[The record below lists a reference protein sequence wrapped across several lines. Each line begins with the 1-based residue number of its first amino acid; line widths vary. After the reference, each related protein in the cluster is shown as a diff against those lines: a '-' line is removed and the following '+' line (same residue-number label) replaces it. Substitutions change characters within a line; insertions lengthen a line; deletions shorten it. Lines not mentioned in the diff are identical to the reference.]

1 MRNFFKYFIFIISL
15 YTNSV
20 YSQNLNH
27 YNIDVKL
34 NSAEKT
40 LEINQIMKFKNTFNT
55 PLKEIFLEDWA
66 NSYIDNNTNLAKRIS
81 DEYSRSFSFAQKK
94 QRGSTFIKEVKSL
107 RIKDWNRSKNA
118 SDIIQLNLKEPLLN
132 NESVELEI
140 RYTINLRDSIFTGY
154 GYDRNNIY
162 LTNWLIVFSNIY
174 NSEWLNQSNLN
185 LDDQSLRKSSYK
197 LKISFDN
204 SLLLFL
210 IFIFLII
217 YS

>member
-15 YTNSV
+15 YTNSI

-40 LEINQIMKFKNTFNT
+40 LEINQIMKFKNTFNA

-94 QRGSTFIKEVKSL
+94 TKRFNIHQGSQI
-107 RIKDWNRSKNA
+107 IKD
-118 SDIIQLNLKEPLLN
+118 
-132 NESVELEI
+132 
-140 RYTINLRDSIFTGY
+140 
-154 GYDRNNIY
+154 
-162 LTNWLIVFSNIY
+162 
-174 NSEWLNQSNLN
+174 
-185 LDDQSLRKSSYK
+185 
-197 LKISFDN
+197 
-204 SLLLFL
+204 
-210 IFIFLII
+210 
-217 YS
+217 